1 MKKFLFILI
10 FSLYACNTNNADN
23 DSNSKFDFSKK
34 LTMNEFIK
42 KLEIYSKESA
52 YPSLED

>member
-10 FSLYACNTNNADN
+10 FSLCACSKNIVNNDLDN
-23 DSNSKFDFSKK
+23 KFGFSKK

-42 KLEIYSKESA
+42 KLEIYSKESS